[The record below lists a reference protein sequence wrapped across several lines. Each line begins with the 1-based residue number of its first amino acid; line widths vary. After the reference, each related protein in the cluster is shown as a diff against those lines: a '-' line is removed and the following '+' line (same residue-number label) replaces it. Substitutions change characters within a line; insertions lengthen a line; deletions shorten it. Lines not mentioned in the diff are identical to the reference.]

1 MKTRIEIKIADAD
14 GLADNDQEAFVVL
27 MITKEEVISQ
37 NIASALERLHV
48 MTDSKQNVLRYR
60 ERLAVVVEGYDQD
73 ARELAEVPEVRAFF
87 KKLVDAWPHWL
98 WFLARGAGAV
108 ALVVSLLC
116 TVQIHRK
123 KGVVVGTEFI
133 NLREMFKCA
142 IDLFARGNAMFEAYK
157 IDAALAKA
165 SADSAMWELGG

>member
-60 ERLAVVVEGYDQD
+60 ERL
-73 ARELAEVPEVRAFF
+73 AFF

-165 SADSAMWELGG
+165 SADSAMRELGG